1 MIVPTV
7 RGATLLVIIAA
18 LQLGAQQRD
27 VGEFLG
33 LGPPPDPA
41 AVKLGEPLYKQNC
54 AACHGANAR
63 GGEGPNLTR
72 STVVLHDEKGQ
83 DIAEVVKNGRP
94 QAGMPAFP
102 TLKKD
107 EIYDIAEYLH
117 QQVNNA
123 ANRGLYANLYANQ
136 RSQTRGDPKQGEA
149 FFEANCTSCHSA
161 TGDLAK
167 IASKYPEAFAM
178 QARFIWPASKEA
190 GEAKVTTASGE
201 TFAGTIVRL
210 DDFDVALRDAN
221 GEYHSW
227 PRNQVKV
234 QVEDKLAGH
243 SALLP
248 KYKDS
253 DLHNVT
259 AYLLTLK

>member
-1 MIVPTV
+1 MEV
-7 RGATLLVIIAA
+7 ATLKRAALLAIIAT
-18 LQLGAQQRD
+18 LQLAAQQRD
-27 VGEFLG
+27 IGEFLG
-33 LGPPPDPA
+33 LGPPPDQA

-63 GGEGPNLTR
+63 GAEGPNLTR
-72 STVVLHDEKGQ
+72 STLVLHDEKGH

-102 TLKKD
+102 TLKQD

-123 ANRGLYANLYANQ
+123 ANRGLYANLYAGQRNQ
-136 RSQTRGDPKQGEA
+136 TGGDPKQGEA
-149 FFEANCTSCHSA
+149 FFQANCTSCHSA

-167 IASKYPEAFAM
+167 IALKYPQAFAM
-178 QARFIWPASKEA
+178 QARFIWPGSKEA
-190 GEAKVTTASGE
+190 GQATVKTASGE
-201 TFAGTIVRL
+201 TFTGTIVRL
-210 DDFDVALRDAN
+210 DDFDVALRNAN

-227 PRNQVKV
+227 PRNEVQV
-234 QVEDKLAGH
+234 QVEDRLAGH

>member
-1 MIVPTV
+1 MWIAILKP
-7 RGATLLVIIAA
+7 AALLVIIGAF
-18 LQLGAQQRD
+18 QLSAQQRD

-63 GGEGPNLTR
+63 GAEGPNLTR
-72 STVVLHDEKGQ
+72 STLVLHDEKGH

-102 TLKKD
+102 TLKQD
-107 EIYDIAEYLH
+107 EIYDIAEYIH

-123 ANRGLYANLYANQ
+123 ANRGLYANLYASQ
-136 RSQTRGDPKQGEA
+136 RSQSGGDPKQGEA
-149 FFEANCTSCHSA
+149 FFQANCAGCHSA

-167 IASKYPEAFAM
+167 IGLKYPQAFAM
-178 QARFIWPASKEA
+178 QARFIWPAGKDA
-190 GEAKVTTASGE
+190 GQAKVTTASGE
-201 TFAGTIVRL
+201 TFSGTVVRL

-227 PRNQVKV
+227 PRNQVRV
-234 QVEDKLAGH
+234 QVDDRLAGH
-243 SALLP
+243 RALLP
-248 KYKDS
+248 KYTDS